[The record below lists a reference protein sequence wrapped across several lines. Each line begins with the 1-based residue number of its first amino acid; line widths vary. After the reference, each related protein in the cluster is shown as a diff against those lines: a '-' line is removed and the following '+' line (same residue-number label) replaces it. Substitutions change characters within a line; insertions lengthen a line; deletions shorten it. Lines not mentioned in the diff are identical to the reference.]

1 MPETTTKKPTKRFMS
16 LKLKWALGTAVG
28 TLLVSIV
35 VIVAIFSFFTHD
47 LLNQE
52 QSTMDHEMTVISQR
66 LKDIDAPLTREN
78 VHQALAKEAFAKPE
92 HKYSTSVFH
101 RPLLQGLSNSRLN
114 FFVYDRK
121 GKLIFATDK
130 PLRPFVNH
138 QRSTISLVR
147 GPKHRVMFG
156 RMPVNNNHGH
166 RIGYLQVENQL
177 NNYHGL
183 YHRLMLVMLM
193 ALCVVFVFSGL
204 IGYFLSW
211 FLLRP
216 IDDLQS
222 AMAVVTKDPTKD
234 VRVPETDRND
244 ELSEM
249 SHLFNEMLDQTQR
262 YIDAQSQF
270 VGDVSHELRTPV
282 AIIQGHMEMLD
293 RWGKDD
299 PKILNESIK
308 ASLAETHRM
317 NNLVQEMLDLSRAE
331 QANLNYHD
339 ATTNVR
345 EVVKQV
351 FDNFKM
357 IHPDFV
363 FIFDDDLRND
373 IKVKIYRDH
382 LEQILVILCDNAV
395 KYSTDRKEIHLS
407 LSRNFDSAE
416 IGVQDFGEG
425 ISPDQLDRVFDRFY
439 RVDKARSRKRGGNGL
454 GLSIAKRLVESYHG
468 TITVESQVGSGSVF
482 RITIPIADDDHSQ
495 TK

>member
-1 MPETTTKKPTKRFMS
+1 
-16 LKLKWALGTAVG
+16 
-28 TLLVSIV
+28 
-35 VIVAIFSFFTHD
+35 
-47 LLNQE
+47 
-52 QSTMDHEMTVISQR
+52 
-66 LKDIDAPLTREN
+66 
-78 VHQALAKEAFAKPE
+78 
-92 HKYSTSVFH
+92 
-101 RPLLQGLSNSRLN
+101 
-114 FFVYDRK
+114 
-121 GKLIFATDK
+121 
-130 PLRPFVNH
+130 
-138 QRSTISLVR
+138 
-147 GPKHRVMFG
+147 
-156 RMPVNNNHGH
+156 
-166 RIGYLQVENQL
+166 
-177 NNYHGL
+177 
-183 YHRLMLVMLM
+183 
-193 ALCVVFVFSGL
+193 
-204 IGYFLSW
+204 
-211 FLLRP
+211 
-216 IDDLQS
+216 
-222 AMAVVTKDPTKD
+222 MAVVTKDPTKD

-482 RITIPIADDDHSQ
+482 RITIPIADDDQS
-495 TK
+495 KKK

>member
-1 MPETTTKKPTKRFMS
+1 MPETIAQKPAKRFMS

-47 LLNQE
+47 LLDQE
-52 QSTMDHEMTVISQR
+52 QDTMDHEMTVISQK
-66 LKDIDAPLTREN
+66 LKDINAPLTEDN
-78 VHQALAKEAFAKPE
+78 VHQVLAKEAFAKPE
-92 HKYSTSVFH
+92 RKDSTSVYH

-114 FFVYDRK
+114 FFVYDRS
-121 GKLIFATDK
+121 GKEVFATGK
-130 PLRPFVNH
+130 ALRPFVNP
-138 QRSTISLVR
+138 QRSAISLVR
-147 GPKHRVMFG
+147 GPQHRIMFG
-156 RMPVNNNHGH
+156 RMPIVDHKGQ
-166 RIGYLQVENQL
+166 RIGYLQVEDQL
-177 NNYHGL
+177 NNYHNL
-183 YHRLMLVMLM
+183 YHRLLLVMLM

-216 IDDLQS
+216 INDLQS

-308 ASLAETHRM
+308 ASLAETQRM
-317 NNLVQEMLDLSRAE
+317 NNLVKEMLDLSRAD
-331 QANLNYHD
+331 QANLNYHN

-345 EVVKQV
+345 EVVQQV
-351 FDNFKM
+351 FNDFKM
-357 IHPDFV
+357 LHTDFV
-363 FIFDDDLRND
+363 FILDDDLKTD
-373 IKVKIYRDH
+373 LPVKIYRDH

-425 ISPDQLDRVFDRFY
+425 ISADQLDRVFDRFY
-439 RVDKARSRKRGGNGL
+439 RVDKARTRKRGGNGL
-454 GLSIAKRLVESYHG
+454 GLSIAKRLIENYHG
-468 TITVESQVGSGSVF
+468 TITVESQVGSGSLF
-482 RITIPIADDDHSQ
+482 RVTIPIAKKPDNQ
-495 TK
+495 K

>member
-1 MPETTTKKPTKRFMS
+1 MPETTAQKPAKRFMS

-47 LLNQE
+47 LLKQE
-52 QSTMDHEMTVISQR
+52 QSTMDHEMTVISR
-66 LKDIDAPLTREN
+66 KLKGIDAPLNKDN
-78 VHQALAKEAFAKPE
+78 VHQLLAKEALSKPVN
-92 HKYSTSVFH
+92 KYNTSIYH

-114 FFVYDRK
+114 FFVYDQK
-121 GKLIFATDK
+121 GKLIFATAK
-130 PLRPFVNH
+130 PLRPYVNP
-138 QRSTISLVR
+138 QKASISLVR
-147 GPKHRVMFG
+147 GPHHRVMFG
-156 RMPVNNNHGH
+156 RMPVNDEHGH

-177 NNYHGL
+177 NNYHNL
-183 YHRLMLVMLM
+183 YHRLLLVMLM

-204 IGYFLSW
+204 FGYLLSW

-234 VRVPETDRND
+234 IRVPETDRND

-317 NNLVQEMLDLSRAE
+317 NNLVKEMLDLSRAE

-345 EVVKQV
+345 EVVQQV

-357 IHPDFV
+357 IHPDFT
-363 FIFDDDLRND
+363 FILDDDLRKD
-373 IKVKIYRDH
+373 LQVKIYRDH

-395 KYSTDRKEIHLS
+395 KYSTKRKEIHLS

-425 ISPDQLDRVFDRFY
+425 ISADQLDRVFDRFY

-482 RITIPIADDDHSQ
+482 RITIPIEKDDSQ
-495 TK
+495 STK

>member
-1 MPETTTKKPTKRFMS
+1 MPDKTAKKTGKRFVS
-16 LKLKWALGTAVG
+16 LKLKWALGTAIG

-47 LLNQE
+47 LLEQE
-52 QSTMDHEMTVISQR
+52 RTTMNHEMTVISR
-66 LKDIDAPLTREN
+66 KLTDINEPLSKNN
-78 VHQALAKEAFAKPE
+78 VPSVLAKEAFAKPVQ
-92 HKYSTSVFH
+92 KNSAAIYH
-101 RPLLQGLSNSRLN
+101 RPILQGLSNSRMN
-114 FFVYDRK
+114 FFVYSQQ
-121 GKLIFATDK
+121 GKLVFATDK
-130 PLRPFVNH
+130 PF
-138 QRSTISLVR
+138 RSFAKPTASSIDIVR
-147 GPKHRVMFG
+147 GPHHRMMFG
-156 RMPVNNNHGH
+156 QMPVKDKSGKL
-166 RIGYLQVENQL
+166 IGYLQVEDQL
-177 NNYHGL
+177 NNYHDL

-193 ALCVVFVFSGL
+193 ALCVVFAFSGL

-222 AMAVVTKDPTKD
+222 TMTIVTKDPTKD
-234 VRVPETDRND
+234 IRVPESDRND

-249 SHLFNEMLDQTQR
+249 SHLFNQMLDQTQR

-282 AIIQGHMEMLD
+282 AIIQGHMEMLN

-299 PKILNESIK
+299 PKILDESIK
-308 ASLAETHRM
+308 ASLAETQRM
-317 NNLVQEMLDLSRAE
+317 NNLVKEMLDLSRAE
-331 QANLNYHD
+331 QANLNYHN

-345 EVVKQV
+345 EVVQQV
-351 FDNFKM
+351 YDNFKM
-357 IHPDFV
+357 IHPDFT
-363 FIFDDDLRND
+363 FMMDDDLRHD
-373 IKVKIYRDH
+373 LKVKIFRDH

-395 KYSTDRKEIHLS
+395 KYSTDRKEIHIS

-468 TITVESQVGSGSVF
+468 TIAVESQVGSGSVF
-482 RITIPIADDDHSQ
+482 RVTIPIAKEDNQS